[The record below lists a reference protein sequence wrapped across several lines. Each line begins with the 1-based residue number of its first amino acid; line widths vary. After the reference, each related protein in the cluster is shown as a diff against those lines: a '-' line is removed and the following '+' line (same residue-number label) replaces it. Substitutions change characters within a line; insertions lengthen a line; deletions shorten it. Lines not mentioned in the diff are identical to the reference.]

1 MIDLLKIAAL
11 FAAIILLMRL
21 KISLGPA
28 ILAASVLLV
37 AEYRIGGGQ
46 AIGTALAAATS
57 SQTLL
62 LVAALYLIM
71 LLEKVMTDRGMLQ
84 LTVDTMK
91 ELLPDYRPVL
101 AIMPALIGLLPSAG
115 GAALSAPL
123 VETVASGYDV
133 SPEKKSFINY
143 WYRHI
148 CEYVFPLYP
157 ALILGSVLLEVP
169 ITLLIRSLFP
179 GTLVGILTGVLVALS
194 TLPRP
199 LANDRMTGEQR
210 KRALLSLLWNVWP
223 IMAVVALTLVA
234 GIHLAISLGIVV
246 LVLLVINRYSG
257 TKVLVLAREAFSWNI
272 IVLIVA
278 IMVFKEMI
286 SVSGAFENLALYFQN
301 NRLNPVLIALTLPFM
316 IGLLTGFS
324 PASVGLSYP
333 LIMNLVGAGP
343 EAVKLGAI
351 AYASGFA
358 GVLLSPVHLCLVYTV
373 EYFCA
378 DLGKVYRLL
387 SLPVLGSLCAIIVWN
402 LLLL

>member
-1 MIDLLKIAAL
+1 VIDLLKIAAL
-11 FAAIILLMRL
+11 FITIVLLMRFR
-21 KISLGPA
+21 ISLGPA

-46 AIGTALAAATS
+46 AIGTALAASTS
-57 SQTLL
+57 AQTLL

-71 LLEKVMTDRGMLQ
+71 LLEKVMSDRGMLQ
-84 LTVDTMK
+84 LTVDTMN
-91 ELLPDYRPVL
+91 ELLLDYRPVL

-157 ALILGSVLLEVP
+157 ALILGSVLLDVP

-179 GTLVGILTGVLVALS
+179 GTLVGIITGLLVALC
-194 TLPRP
+194 TLPVP
-199 LANDRMTGEQR
+199 LANHRMAGVER
-210 KRALLSLLWNVWP
+210 KRALPRLLWNVWP
-223 IMAVVALTLVA
+223 IVAVAILTLAA
-234 GIHLAISLGIVV
+234 GVHLAISLAVV
-246 LVLLVINRYSG
+246 ISILLVVKRYSI
-257 TKVLVLAREAFSWNI
+257 TQVLVLAREAFSWNVV
-272 IVLIVA
+272 VLIIA
-278 IMVFKEMI
+278 IMVFKEII
-286 SVSGAFENLALYFQN
+286 SVSGAFENLALYFQH
-301 NRLNPVLIALTLPFM
+301 NRLNPVLIALTLPFT

-324 PASVGLSYP
+324 PAAVGLSYP
-333 LIMNLVGAGP
+333 LILNLVSAGS

-373 EYFCA
+373 EYFRA

-387 SLPVLGSLCAIIVWN
+387 SLPVLGSLCAIVLWN